1 MGRGLEEECDSWGTV
16 TGVIS
21 SAAAVVPC
29 ASAKKAC
36 HGPCSAGRSVSDND
50 GSSSANSRLLNASG
64 AVSARFQIGAKPSWG
79 FLKCLG

>member
-1 MGRGLEEECDSWGTV
+1 MGRGLEEECDSWGIV

-21 SAAAVVPC
+21 CAAAVVTS

-50 GSSSANSRLLNASG
+50 GSSSANSRLLCVSG
-64 AVSARFQIGAKPSWG
+64 AVSARFQIDIKLHRIS
-79 FLKCLG
+79 